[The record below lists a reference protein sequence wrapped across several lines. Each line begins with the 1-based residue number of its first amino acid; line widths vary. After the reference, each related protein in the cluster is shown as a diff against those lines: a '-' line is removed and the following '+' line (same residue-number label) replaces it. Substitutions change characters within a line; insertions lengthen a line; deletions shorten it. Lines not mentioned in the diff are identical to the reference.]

1 MNTTVYVILTI
12 VKAVGIIIGMIYS
25 FLNFWSWRK
34 NKYSNKLK
42 KALILFGGVILWI
55 VIISGVEIIIAFY

>member
-1 MNTTVYVILTI
+1 MNTIVYVILSI

-34 NKYSNKLK
+34 NKDPKKLK

-55 VIISGVEIIIAFY
+55 VIISGVEIIIAFN